1 MRNHGNNFK
10 HIQLPQEKHINVQQS
25 INQNFISSN
34 SGGVCSF
41 SRKKTAMKRHG
52 DS

>member
-1 MRNHGNNFK
+1 MRNHGNNFE

-25 INQNFISSN
+25 INQTTFHQIQAVSV
-34 SGGVCSF
+34 GFRG
-41 SRKKTAMKRHG
+41 KQHAMKGHG

>member
-34 SGGVCSF
+34 SGGFLLGFEESDM
-41 SRKKTAMKRHG
+41 R
-52 DS
+52 